1 MMYEVFQERLLE
13 AIREGLQK
21 KHTGTEVK
29 ITKQLKNNSQE
40 RVGIMF
46 ITDSEIS
53 PVLYI
58 DDLYWDYQHRE
69 HSKSDMNFDIE
80 KIAETVIR
88 NYEDCISHL
97 TVERNDIKG
106 INDFES
112 CRNKVVFRLVNSK
125 MNETLLKSVPHIE
138 FLDLSVIFQ
147 VLLESSCENTAS
159 VQIRNQFIEQWGIT
173 TEELFEVAMN
183 NTKSLL
189 PATFYTMQHAFEKM
203 YKIEDI
209 EDENLLQETN
219 EDQRDLMYVLTNTTC
234 NYGAAVIIY
243 PNILEM
249 IGDILCED
257 FCVIP
262 SSVHEILIVP
272 KSTILEPEMMDEL
285 VQEVNEGQLAPEEV
299 LGTHVYYFNRETK
312 KITY

>member
-1 MMYEVFQERLLE
+1 MNGTKKISISNYKVFAEDVISSINSKIEKGVRAELYIAEKNNAVEKVGIIMKEKNGNIHPVIYIEDMVKGFLTEELVEIVANKVIKISTNIRTPLFELVPEKIKEFDYIKDRIVFRVVNTMKNQRLL
-13 AIREGLQK
+13 
-21 KHTGTEVK
+21 
-29 ITKQLKNNSQE
+29 
-40 RVGIMF
+40 
-46 ITDSEIS
+46 SE
-53 PVLYI
+53 
-58 DDLYWDYQHRE
+58 
-69 HSKSDMNFDIE
+69 
-80 KIAETVIR
+80 
-88 NYEDCISHL
+88 C
-97 TVERNDIKG
+97 
-106 INDFES
+106 
-112 CRNKVVFRLVNSK
+112 
-125 MNETLLKSVPHIE
+125 PHYNV
-138 FLDLSVIFQ
+138 LDLSIIFQ

-183 NTKSLL
+183 NTKLLL

-203 YKIEDI
+203 YQIEDI
-209 EDENLLQETN
+209 EAENLLQVTN
-219 EDQRDLMYVLTNTTC
+219 ENQRDLMYVLTNPTC
-234 NYGAAVIIY
+234 NYGAAVMIY
-243 PNILEM
+243 PNVLEM